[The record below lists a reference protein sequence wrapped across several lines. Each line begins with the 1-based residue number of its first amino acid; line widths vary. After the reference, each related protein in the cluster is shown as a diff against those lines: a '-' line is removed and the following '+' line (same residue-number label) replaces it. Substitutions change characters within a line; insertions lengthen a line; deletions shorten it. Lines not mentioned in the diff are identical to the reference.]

1 MIRRAA
7 FVFAMLVA
15 IAPPATSARETIQ
28 ARALTIAT
36 TDGPLQAD
44 RYTAPGAKAR
54 PAIVILHGASGIAP
68 FAAAYIRYART
79 LAASGFDAYLVS
91 YFSPHANGSRAASDR
106 LEEAPRRAIWR
117 ARIGALIGSAKNA
130 PHASG
135 KIGLLG
141 FSLGGQVALSTA
153 AKDERVDS
161 VVVFY
166 GMIPMAEAMYRLP
179 PILVIHGEADRTV
192 PYARGEEIVAYAH
205 RVGAT
210 ASILGYRGKDH
221 GFDFLGGPAAESAM
235 QQAVAFFRRE
245 LHPGTLLP

>member
-1 MIRRAA
+1 
-7 FVFAMLVA
+7 MLVA
-15 IAPPATSARETIQ
+15 IAPQAAYARDTIE
-28 ARALTIAT
+28 ARAITVAT
-36 TDGPLQAD
+36 TDGALQAD
-44 RYTAPGAKAR
+44 RYTAAGAKAR

-68 FAAAYIRYART
+68 FADAYVRYART

-91 YFSPHANGSRAASDR
+91 YFSPHAKGSPPAADR
-106 LEEAPRRAIWR
+106 LEEFRRRAIWR
-117 ARIGALIGSAKNA
+117 SRIGALIGVAKNA

-153 AKDERVDS
+153 ANDERVDS

-166 GMIPMAEAMYRLP
+166 GMIPMAEAMVHLP

-192 PYARGEEIVAYAH
+192 PYARGEEIVALAH
-205 RVGAT
+205 RLGAN

-221 GFDFLGGPAAESAM
+221 GFDFLGGPAADSAM
-235 QQAVAFFRRE
+235 QQTIAFFRRE
-245 LHPGTLLP
+245 LHQGISLPGNLE